1 MWIRVKAPGSCGE
14 LIQGVLDGR
23 PFLVTCPIDLYAEAT
38 VSAAGSCVGLGNKA
52 KRALSLLFKQWDV
65 NRYPYRVALKSNL
78 PKGKGMASSSADIAA
93 VCKAAAISARKPLG
107 PRRLGA
113 IAASIEPTDGIF
125 HRGIVLYD
133 HIAGKCRAYL
143 GDAPEIKIAV
153 FDTGGSIDT
162 LRFNRRRDLNAL
174 REANEDK
181 LREALALL
189 KRGIQ
194 TGDAKLV
201 GEAAT
206 ISALAN
212 QTILYK
218 NGLEEAIQIAKGFG
232 AVGVNAA
239 HSGTV
244 IGALF
249 PREAA
254 DGIAPAI
261 AYFNHKAPM
270 LKWLGTVSLI
280 SGGFQIETAPP
291 NLKEAK

>member
-1 MWIRVKAPGSCGE
+1 MARMRIRVKAPGSCGE

-38 VSAAGSCVGLGNKA
+38 VSAAGTCVGLGGKA
-52 KRALSLLFKQWDV
+52 KRALRLLCKEWNV
-65 NRYPYRVALKSNL
+65 ERYPYRIALKSDL

-93 VCKAAAISARKPLG
+93 VCKAAAISVNKPLG
-107 PRRLGA
+107 PRRLGT

-125 HRGIVLYD
+125 HRGIVVYD

-143 GDAPEIKIAV
+143 GDAPNVKIAI
-153 FDTGGSIDT
+153 FDTGGVVDT
-162 LRFNRRRDLNAL
+162 LRFNRRRDLDAL

-189 KRGIQ
+189 KRGISL
-194 TGDAKLV
+194 GDAKLV

-212 QTILYK
+212 QAVLYK
-218 NGLEEAIQIAKGFG
+218 NGLEETIRVARGFG

-249 PREAA
+249 PTEASE
-254 DGIAPAI
+254 GIAPAI
-261 AYFNHKAPM
+261 AYLARKTPM
-270 LKWLGTVSLI
+270 LNWLGTVSLI
-280 SGGFQIETAPP
+280 SGGLRIETEPP
-291 NLKEAK
+291 D